1 MAKALPTL
9 SKSPKAAA
17 AEATESWLLLRHPLA
32 LDPRPRPSSSMKTLC
47 YRWNS
52 VIDSVPAMGWRR
64 HLRAHLSLPFRVL
77 GLGPV
82 GASAGVSPCRCA
94 AVFCVSD
101 CQLLL
106 REGSPDASPWSQA
119 FRSDYT
125 DHIHTRWTLYIHLT
139 SIFHSYSFYGPL
151 FPFLIFLL
159 SLSPLFPF
167 LLITLLLFSHFLL
180 LSTHRIRWHKLEQKR
195 LKSLSP

>member
-1 MAKALPTL
+1 
-9 SKSPKAAA
+9 
-17 AEATESWLLLRHPLA
+17 
-32 LDPRPRPSSSMKTLC
+32 MKTLC

-82 GASAGVSPCRCA
+82 GASPCRCA
-94 AVFCVSD
+94 ALFCVSD

-106 REGSPDASPWSQA
+106 REGSPDGSSWSQA

-125 DHIHTRWTLYIHLT
+125 DHIHTTRWTLYIHLA
-139 SIFHSYSFYGPL
+139 SIFHSYSLYGPL

-159 SLSPLFPF
+159 SLSHLYF
-167 LLITLLLFSHFLL
+167 LLLLTLLLFSHFLL
-180 LSTHRIRWHKLEQKR
+180 PSTFFCL
-195 LKSLSP
+195 PVT